1 MNGLL
6 EGVVRQQ
13 NLPSVLVAHVL
24 SPQPGETVI
33 DMCAAPGGKT
43 AHLAAL
49 MQCEGLLV
57 AVDRSRRKVLEF
69 AESLESELGIP
80 LTKPGSGELRFLAPL
95 ALDASTLC
103 PDGPE
108 AGAEEGRKPTA
119 AEVLGAAEPRRDAPG
134 LLGVTAFPPASF
146 DRVLLDG
153 PCSALGQRPRLT
165 IEFSGGADELTA
177 IPRLQKRLADTAV
190 RLLRAGGTL
199 AYSTCTVSP
208 LENEAMVA
216 AILAS
221 HPCME
226 LCAAEPLGCGAVG
239 VTGYGLSEEQCAM
252 VQRFD
257 PATEAELAAGE
268 HRGGDSIGFF
278 VAKLR
283 KKP

>member
-1 MNGLL
+1 M
-6 EGVVRQQ
+6 
-13 NLPSVLVAHVL
+13 S
-24 SPQPGETVI
+24 
-33 DMCAAPGGKT
+33 
-43 AHLAAL
+43 
-49 MQCEGLLV
+49 
-57 AVDRSRRKVLEF
+57 
-69 AESLESELGIP
+69 
-80 LTKPGSGELRFLAPL
+80 
-95 ALDASTLC
+95 
-103 PDGPE
+103 
-108 AGAEEGRKPTA
+108 
-119 AEVLGAAEPRRDAPG
+119 
-134 LLGVTAFPPASF
+134 
-146 DRVLLDG
+146 
-153 PCSALGQRPRLT
+153 
-165 IEFSGGADELTA
+165 GADELTA

-257 PATEAELAAGE
+257 PATEAELTAGE

>member
-1 MNGLL
+1 MMGDQGELL
-6 EGVVRQQ
+6 
-13 NLPSVLVAHVL
+13 
-24 SPQPGETVI
+24 
-33 DMCAAPGGKT
+33 
-43 AHLAAL
+43 
-49 MQCEGLLV
+49 
-57 AVDRSRRKVLEF
+57 AVDV
-69 AESLESELGIP
+69 A
-80 LTKPGSGELRFLAPL
+80 
-95 ALDASTLC
+95 
-103 PDGPE
+103 
-108 AGAEEGRKPTA
+108 
-119 AEVLGAAEPRRDAPG
+119 PRRLQQVKANAERLGLSCIRTEAADATD
-134 LLGVTAFPPASF
+134 LTDWEAESF

-268 HRGGDSIGFF
+268 PRGGDSIGFF